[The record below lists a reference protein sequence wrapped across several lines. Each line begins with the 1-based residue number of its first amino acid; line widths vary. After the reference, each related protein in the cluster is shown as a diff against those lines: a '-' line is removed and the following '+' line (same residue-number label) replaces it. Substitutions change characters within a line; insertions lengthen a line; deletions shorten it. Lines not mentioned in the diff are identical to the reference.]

1 MNRKLILVPI
11 LFILWL
17 FVPSAN
23 QPVLAAGVV
32 GTGTPASCTEAALDS
47 ALAGGGLVTFNCGGA
62 PTTISISSTK
72 VITANTTIDA
82 SGPVIRF
89 DGGNVVRVLQ
99 VNSGATLTVTGLVI
113 QAGNSGSSPG
123 GAIRNDGNLVVYNS
137 FFNVNHGLHG
147 GAIGNYGTLTLAN
160 TFFNL
165 NSATINGGAVDSTG
179 ILTASNNY
187 FYDNQAGFRGG
198 GINNYL
204 GTMALDGGNVAR
216 NNAGAYGGG
225 ITNDAGAM
233 TVSNM
238 SIFSNTANGTGG
250 GIRNNGPATLSANEI
265 YSNTAVNG
273 GGGIANDGPLTLNG
287 GAIYSNMTVAGGGI
301 SNTNVLTIYGSTL
314 SRNQASGDG
323 GGINNDV
330 NGRVTVNAG
339 HFLSNTANAK
349 GGGLYNNGGLV
360 LNNTTYSG
368 NTALDRGG
376 GIFNNALLTATQS
389 SFVGNAA
396 VFSGGFTGKG
406 GGILN
411 YGNLAILTSTFS
423 LNQGIEGGG
432 LNNFGKTSILGSTF
446 SNNGVSTGFGNG
458 GAIFTYA
465 NLDIVNS
472 TFSGNVA
479 YHGGAFFWFNG
490 FTTILN
496 STFLSNTVGSSG
508 GNIFMG
514 GVYPNNVQVK
524 NSIIAFGSPN
534 NCDVAGITSQG
545 YNLESTNTCGLAG
558 AGDIINT
565 DPKVGPLQIN
575 GGSTATHALLAGSP
589 AIDTGTNSGCPAR
602 DQRGLKRPQ
611 RLRCDIGAVEASGTL
626 WLPLLMR

>member
-1 MNRKLILVPI
+1 MNRKLILAPI

-47 ALAGGGLVTFNCGGA
+47 ALAGGGLVSFNCGA

-72 VITANTTIDA
+72 VITANTTINTFGA
-82 SGPVIRF
+82 VIRF

-99 VNSGATLTVTGLVI
+99 VNSRATLTVTGLVI
-113 QAGNSGSSPG
+113 QGGNSGNGSG
-123 GAIRNDGNLVVYNS
+123 GGIRNDGNLVVYNS

-147 GAIGNYGTLTLAN
+147 GGIGNYGTLTLAN

-187 FYDNQAGFRGG
+187 FYDNNAGFRGG

-204 GTMALDGGNVAR
+204 GNMALDGGNVAR

-225 ITNDAGAM
+225 ITNDAGMM

-238 SIFSNTANGTGG
+238 SIFSNTASGTGG

-314 SRNQASGDG
+314 SKNQASGDG

-339 HFLSNTANAK
+339 QFLSNTANAK

-376 GIFNNALLTATQS
+376 GIFNNNLLTVTQS

-406 GGILN
+406 GGILKTQQEF
-411 YGNLAILTSTFS
+411 A
-423 LNQGIEGGG
+423 
-432 LNNFGKTSILGSTF
+432 NFVFRFEFRTEPAG
-446 SNNGVSTGFGNG
+446 NNGVGIRSPLTGDAAYQGMEIQILDE
-458 GAIFTYA
+458 GAA
-465 NLDIVNS
+465 EARRD
-472 TFSGNVA
+472 
-479 YHGGAFFWFNG
+479 
-490 FTTILN
+490 
-496 STFLSNTVGSSG
+496 
-508 GNIFMG
+508 
-514 GVYPNNVQVK
+514 
-524 NSIIAFGSPN
+524 
-534 NCDVAGITSQG
+534 
-545 YNLESTNTCGLAG
+545 GLA
-558 AGDIINT
+558 
-565 DPKVGPLQIN
+565 
-575 GGSTATHALLAGSP
+575 
-589 AIDTGTNSGCPAR
+589 
-602 DQRGLKRPQ
+602 
-611 RLRCDIGAVEASGTL
+611 
-626 WLPLLMR
+626 